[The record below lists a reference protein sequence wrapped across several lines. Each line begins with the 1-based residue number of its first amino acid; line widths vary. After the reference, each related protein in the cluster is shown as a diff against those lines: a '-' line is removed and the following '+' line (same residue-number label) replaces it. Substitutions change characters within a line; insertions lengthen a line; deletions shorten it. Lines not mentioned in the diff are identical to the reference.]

1 MVSVAGEESA
11 KLKKLVADIGFDML
25 MLQDLLTKK
34 ILRSVEKREVVQYL
48 QERFEPIER
57 RRCTVLR
64 INR

>member
-25 MLQDLLTKK
+25 MLQDILTKK
-34 ILRSVEKREVVQYL
+34 TLRSVEKRVVEQYL
-48 QERFEPIER
+48 QERFETIKR